1 MGFKIEREEYV
12 NKTFRIEKKLVEEM
26 EKICDKKNISLNK
39 LVVMC
44 INYALNDLEED
55 DQSIQLS
62 SFVLIIQLR
71 SIVAVLNIVGQV
83 LYIYVDSCFLANFC
97 LGYA

>member
-1 MGFKIEREEYV
+1 MGFKIERKEYV

-55 DQSIQLS
+55 D
-62 SFVLIIQLR
+62 
-71 SIVAVLNIVGQV
+71 
-83 LYIYVDSCFLANFC
+83 
-97 LGYA
+97 